1 MHTLLLRLAGP
12 MQSWGTQSRF
22 TNRDTGQE
30 PSKSGTIG
38 LLCAALGRP
47 RTEPVDD
54 LAGLSFGA
62 RVDREGTVKRDF
74 HTVTGIA
81 RSSGGVAKYPLVTER
96 FYLAD
101 AEFLVGFSG
110 PDLDRLREIEAAV
123 REPHWQLFLGRKSF
137 APSLP
142 IALPSVN
149 GQPGGLR
156 ENSGLLEALQA
167 EPWRR
172 RAAESKRIVDPER
185 IRYVIEKNDPD
196 RAERRID
203 QPAPGAVFQTRQFL
217 PKYVR
222 TGFWTLGQ
230 DVQKGEASD
239 V

>member
-30 PSKSGTIG
+30 PSKSGAIG

-47 RTEPVDD
+47 RSEPVDD
-54 LAGLSFGA
+54 LAGLRFGA
-62 RVDREGTVKRDF
+62 RVDREGAVKRDF

-81 RSSGGVAKYPLVTER
+81 KSSGGVAKYPLVTER

-101 AEFLVGFSG
+101 AEFLIGFSG

-142 IALPSVN
+142 VALPWTN
-149 GQPGGLR
+149 GQLGGIRENAELR
-156 ENSGLLEALQA
+156 EALKH
-167 EPWRR
+167 EPWRH
-172 RAAESKRIVDPER
+172 RAAEGARVADPER
-185 IRYVIEKNDPD
+185 LRHVIEIDSQD
-196 RAERRID
+196 RTERRID
-203 QPAPGAVFQTRQFL
+203 QPAPGAAFQSRQFL
-217 PKYVR
+217 PRYVR
-222 TGFWTLGQ
+222 TDFWTLGD
-230 DVQKGEASD
+230 DVPKGDASD